1 MRSLLNTVVTALV
14 WGHTTE
20 ALVSGPASGFG
31 SGQPVNGNGK
41 GAPILG
47 GPIGHSIS
55 KTLKVCAS
63 RAEWG
68 YVYAGSIL
76 VSAVNEN
83 GEYQVAKLDVG
94 DVWYFHKGEAHTVQ
108 GLEDENEFQL
118 VFDEGNFD
126 VVGTT
131 FNIDD
136 WVAHTPVS
144 VLAKNFN
151 LSESVFGSVPSP
163 NPYIL
168 NATVDTQDV
177 TENVPGHGGT
187 LRIIDSTTFPIAT
200 TIAATDCRHTPT
212 RRSEGSFTGILMPLS
227 GYTFAKAKQER
238 PSSIGNTNA
247 RTFDFSAGDTA
258 PFPDNSGHYIGNTS
272 PTEELVWTEIYK
284 SDKVKDISLTQWLA
298 LTPANIVADVLKIP
312 LDVAKSLKKEKQ
324 ILLQ

>member
-177 TENVPGHGGT
+177 T
-187 LRIIDSTTFPIAT
+187 
-200 TIAATDCRHTPT
+200 ATDCRHTPT